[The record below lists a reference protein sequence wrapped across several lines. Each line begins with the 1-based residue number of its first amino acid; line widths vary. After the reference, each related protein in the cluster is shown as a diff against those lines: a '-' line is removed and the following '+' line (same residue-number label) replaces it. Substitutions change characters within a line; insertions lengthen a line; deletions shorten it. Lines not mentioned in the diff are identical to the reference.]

1 MKTPILVSR
10 VAARSAALVA
20 LAVVSAFTACAS
32 GGAGAGAGSDN
43 APASDTAASQS
54 ATANQPWAIKT
65 REHVD
70 LWLHG
75 FAMLQDDTARVPFFR
90 RGYRDQMIV
99 LKNRANVTTLLDANR
114 EKLRGRFTANRQ
126 LEQAQFLAL
135 YTMSWEELGQAVQL
149 FLQAEG
155 DPSRANSQEAAVAI
169 ALFAQYFPTSPD
181 RDWLRLFMQSLQ
193 EEKDRYYHNY
203 WVQQQRE
210 RGAVIAT
217 LDELWQKTYRPK
229 MQRFLNNTQQS
240 TGSFML
246 SLPLDGEGR
255 TITAGKRENIVVVT
269 FPETA
274 SAAVEAIYVFAHETA
289 GGLAATTVN
298 DNTSP
303 SDKRSGL
310 AARLQSA
317 AAVRTGLALLERTA
331 PDLADGYARYYLRA
345 IGVAAGTS
353 PRASLATAFPLPDTM
368 LAAISRQLDV
378 VLGGI

>member
-1 MKTPILVSR
+1 MKTPTC
-10 VAARSAALVA
+10 AARAATFVALVA
-20 LAVVSAFTACAS
+20 VPALTACAS
-32 GGAGAGAGSDN
+32 GGAGAGAGG
-43 APASDTAASQS
+43 APAPDTVAAQ
-54 ATANQPWAIKT
+54 AAAAANQPWAIKT

-75 FAMLQDDTARVPFFR
+75 FAMLQDDTARVPLFR
-90 RGYRDQMIV
+90 RGYRDQMVV

-114 EKLRGRFTANRQ
+114 EKLRSRFAVNRQ

-135 YTMSWEELGQAVQL
+135 YTGSWEELGQAIQL

-155 DPSRANSQEAAVAI
+155 DPSRAGSQQAAGAI
-169 ALFAQYFPTSPD
+169 ATFAQYFPTPPD
-181 RDWLRLFMQSLQ
+181 RDWLRIFAQSLQ

-217 LDELWQKTYRPK
+217 LDGLWQKTYRPK

-240 TGSFML
+240 TGSFVL

-255 TITAGKRENIVVVT
+255 TIAAGKRENIVAVA
-269 FPETA
+269 FPESAA
-274 SAAVEAIYVFAHETA
+274 SAAEAIYVFAHEVS

-310 AARLQSA
+310 AAGLQSA
-317 AAVRTGLALLERTA
+317 AAVRTGLILLERTA
-331 PDLADGYARYYLRA
+331 PDLADGYARYYLRSVGA
-345 IGVAAGTS
+345 PASGS
-353 PRASLATAFPLPDTM
+353 PRASLVAAFPLPETL